1 MYKRQIQNSFLPE
14 FHELLK
20 KESLSLA
27 ELNEYL
33 WVWLDK
39 YYHERVHSATKQ
51 TPRLRFETCG
61 NPLRT
66 ATLEQLY
73 DVFLVEEKRTVD
85 KTKIFSLNGRTFET
99 VPELV
104 QKRILVRFDP
114 YDLSTTQVYY
124 EGKRYPDAVRA
135 SLPEH
140 AFTERVPDCPAAKE
154 ETPSSGLN
162 FLTAL
167 KNTGQEGL
175 TYHKT
180 PRED

>member
-1 MYKRQIQNSFLPE
+1 MCIRDS
-14 FHELLK
+14 
-20 KESLSLA
+20 
-27 ELNEYL
+27 
-33 WVWLDK
+33 
-39 YYHERVHSATKQ
+39 HERVHSATKQ
-51 TPRLRFETCG
+51 TPRLRFETSG

-73 DVFLVEEKRTVD
+73 DAFLLEEKRTVD

-135 SLPEH
+135 LLPEH
-140 AFTERVPDCPAAKE
+140 AFTERLSDCPAAKE

-175 TYHKT
+175 SYNRTRK
-180 PRED
+180 DD